1 MGLGL
6 FEGLWLLLLG
16 LLAASSLV
24 ARRAEGR
31 KALAVLEPYQGWIG
45 VASVAWGVWKFVLLV
60 LGMRY
65 RPWLGSLVVA
75 GLFICLGLLLG
86 VGILRSFLKDPQGRD
101 NFEKFVQKL
110 TPYRQTLGV
119 VAMVL
124 GGFAI
129 LTSIL

>member
-6 FEGLWLLLLG
+6 LQGLWLLLLG
-16 LLAASSLV
+16 VLGASSLV
-24 ARRAEGR
+24 ARREEGR

-45 VASVAWGVWKFVLLV
+45 VASVVWGAWRLVALV
-60 LGMRY
+60 LAMRY
-65 RPWLGSLVVA
+65 RPWLVSLVVA

-86 VGILRSFLKDPQGRD
+86 VGIIQSFLKDPKGRE
-101 NFEKFVQKL
+101 NFEKLVQKL

-124 GGFAI
+124 GGFGILSAI
-129 LTSIL
+129 L